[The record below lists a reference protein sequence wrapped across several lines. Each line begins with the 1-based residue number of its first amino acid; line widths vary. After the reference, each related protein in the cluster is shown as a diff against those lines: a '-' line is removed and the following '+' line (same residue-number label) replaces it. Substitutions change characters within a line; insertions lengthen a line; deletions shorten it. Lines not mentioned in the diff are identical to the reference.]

1 MASNRFARAGA
12 IGGKFRA
19 SDLQKMIA
27 QKTIRRTAP
36 WKKRLYRTS
45 IALVNFPDATAIEA
59 LYLAQNIRAAAD
71 VAIVPEGYCLTIEVS
86 QRRGFTPDDIA
97 KITQTL
103 ESFKD
108 ED

>member
-12 IGGKFRA
+12 IGGKFKA

-27 QKTIRRTAP
+27 RQTIFITKP

-45 IALVNFPDATAIEA
+45 IALVNFPNTTAIEA
-59 LYLAQNIRAAAD
+59 AYLAQNIRAAAD

-86 QRRGFTPDDIA
+86 QRREFMPDDIV
-97 KITQTL
+97 KITQLL
-103 ESFKD
+103 EGFRD
-108 ED
+108 G